1 MNNIMPE
8 LVSKRVWQDGE
19 GPKDC
24 KAYLVPA
31 ELIQAKIKPVNLT
44 TFVSSL
50 LFCMVNNFLE
60 ASLVDH
66 LFNLTTFQIVKNQ
79 SPIGSWRYCMPSM
92 ECLYLMVCIQS

>member
-1 MNNIMPE
+1 MPE
-8 LVSKRVWQDGE
+8 LVSKRVWHDGE

-31 ELIQAKIKPVNLT
+31 ELIGVKIKPVNLT

-50 LFCMVNNFLE
+50 LFCKVNNFTE

-66 LFNLTTFQIVKNQ
+66 LFNFTTFHIVKNQ
-79 SPIGSWRYCMPSM
+79 PPR
-92 ECLYLMVCIQS
+92 